1 MAIGDVT
8 TIVQGSRAKVEA
20 LASETATNSA
30 PSGASAGL
38 ETNALGVFGK
48 IPTTCIAEVV
58 STAGSATM
66 TVTIRVWGYDGAN
79 WTPLGN
85 SATGTS
91 QGILNDGN
99 AITESSADKIAFS
112 QPISYL
118 GAYSRVYFEITAIGG
133 TSTAVTVFLI
143 VQRDL

>member
-8 TIVQGSRAKVEA
+8 TIVQNSRAKVEA
-20 LASETATNSA
+20 LASATATNSA
-30 PSGASAGL
+30 PSGGSAGL

-58 STAGSATM
+58 STAGSGTM
-66 TVTIRVWGYDGAN
+66 TVTIRVWGYDGAS

-85 SATGTS
+85 SSVGTTM
-91 QGILNDGN
+91 GVLNDGN
-99 AITESSADKIAFS
+99 AITECAADTLRFS
-112 QPISYL
+112 QPLSYL

-133 TSTAVTVFLI
+133 TSTAVTVYLI